1 MIHEGILST
10 IGNTPLIRLNRV
22 FRESR
27 FRLFAKLEGFNPG
40 GSAKDRPALNILEEA
55 IEAGVIR
62 PETVIVESS
71 SGNLGI
77 GLAQA
82 CRYLGLRFICVVDP
96 RTTQQNIRILKAYGA
111 ELDVV
116 SESDLKEGE
125 FLQARIKRVQTLLRT
140 IKGSFWPNQ
149 YANLANAAAHYKTT
163 MREIAE
169 ALNGEVDYLFCA
181 ASTCGTIRG
190 CAEYVRDYDLKTKIF
205 AVDAV
210 GSVIFGGQPAK
221 RLIPGHGA
229 ARRPEL
235 YQPDLADEC
244 IHVTDLDC
252 IVGCHRLVRSEA
264 ILVGGSSG
272 GVLTALNYCR
282 HRIPRG
288 ATVVLIFHDRGE
300 RYLDTIYS
308 ESWVKEYF
316 GDVSS
321 LWHDEAR
328 DPKEEEE
335 CVMMTY

>member
-1 MIHEGILST
+1 MIHEGVLST
-10 IGNTPLIRLNRV
+10 IGNTPLIRLSRV
-22 FRESR
+22 FKENR

-55 IEAGVIR
+55 IAAGVIR

-82 CRYLGLRFICVVDP
+82 CRYWGLRFICVVDS

-116 SESDLKEGE
+116 SESDLNGGE
-125 FLQARIKRVQTLLRT
+125 LLQARIKRVQTLLQTNRD
-140 IKGSFWPNQ
+140 SFWPNQ

-244 IHVTDLDC
+244 IHITDLDC

-321 LWHDEAR
+321 LWHDEAL

-335 CVMMTY
+335 CVTMTY